1 MLTQQVVTG
10 QNSSMLDDSLREAT
24 EIAGD
29 RWVLR
34 TVAVLDAGSGRFGD
48 LLATLDGIAPN
59 VLIDRLRRME
69 RAGIVVS
76 TPYSQR
82 PRRYVYDLTDS
93 GRELAAVL
101 PALATWAGR
110 RSGGEVRRH
119 SVCGTALET
128 RVWCPGCNVV
138 VDHDASE
145 HTADRD
151 GLRWV

>member
-1 MLTQQVVTG
+1 MMLAQQPVTG

-34 TVAVLDAGSGRFGD
+34 TVAVLEGGPGRFGD
-48 LLATLDGIAPN
+48 LLSALDGIAPN

-69 RAGIVVS
+69 RAGIVLA

-93 GRELAAVL
+93 GRELAAVM
-101 PALATWAGR
+101 PALATWASR

-128 RVWCPGCNVV
+128 RVWCPGCRAV
-138 VDHDASE
+138 VD
-145 HTADRD
+145 RD
-151 GLRWV
+151 DSDGAEKDDLRWV